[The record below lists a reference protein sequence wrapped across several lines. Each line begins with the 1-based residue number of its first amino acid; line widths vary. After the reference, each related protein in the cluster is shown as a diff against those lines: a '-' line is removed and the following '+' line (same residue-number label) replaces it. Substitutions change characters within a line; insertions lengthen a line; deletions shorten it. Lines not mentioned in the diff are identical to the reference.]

1 MGAFRQ
7 MGKFLRICFRG
18 QKFPTFLVKYMKY
31 ISTLMFEDEPDYDYL
46 RGILCEEIVN
56 ANSRLDGKLQFRLA
70 KLGGE
75 VVTPEALPPDLLYG
89 PTKKPPSERVSSI
102 FDSACISATSYE
114 KLREDKWAERS
125 QDSLRNPTKAMLD
138 IMKSMDDAND
148 ELTNSETPVVALLKL
163 PFKLSPVTITK
174 EILEEG
180 SDAFQPPTEIKRRK
194 TSKNKELKR
203 LENFNPDVLERR
215 RTRSDAVAASTKTQR
230 QIRSNLRSAFNYGI
244 APVRNFM
251 RSVSSSLPKI
261 F

>member
-1 MGAFRQ
+1 MPDKGREKTVCTLLSTTASRTDNDVSIDRKKKLTDRWLVLLHH
-7 MGKFLRICFRG
+7 KFEPEVDRVVDCN
-18 QKFPTFLVKYMKY
+18 FPVATNQDNTTKTPKGRKRTKSFSDVDNTN
-31 ISTLMFEDEPDYDYL
+31 STPAMME
-46 RGILCEEIVN
+46 VM
-56 ANSRLDGKLQFRLA
+56 RLKKL
-70 KLGGE
+70 
-75 VVTPEALPPDLLYG
+75 
-89 PTKKPPSERVSSI
+89 
-102 FDSACISATSYE
+102 
-114 KLREDKWAERS
+114 
-125 QDSLRNPTKAMLD
+125 
-138 IMKSMDDAND
+138 KSMDDAND

-215 RTRSDAVAASTKTQR
+215 RTRSDAVAESTKTQR
-230 QIRSNLRSAFNYGI
+230 EIRSNLRSAFNYGI